1 MIGYL
6 RGTLLEKKADHV
18 ILETNGVGY
27 EVEIPASSLC
37 LLPQVGQQTSLYILT
52 FVREDAIR
60 LFGFASDFD
69 KKVFVSLINVTGI
82 GPKAALALLGPAD
95 GQELCQMIMEN
106 QVERLT
112 TIPGVGLKTAERLVL
127 ELRAKLQ
134 KLLLR
139 YQDDLSLLY
148 HVADDK
154 PQLPKSGKWL
164 HRQAIDDLKSALA
177 NLGYKDKQY
186 ADIVAGFDKRMQ
198 QGEDI
203 SFEMALKQSL
213 KKLSEHVLKN

>member
-1 MIGYL
+1 MIGFL

-18 ILETNGVGY
+18 ILDVNGVGY
-27 EVEIPASSLC
+27 EIEIPASSLC
-37 LLPQVGQQTSLYILT
+37 LLPQINKQASLYILT

-60 LFGFASDFD
+60 LFGFATDFD
-69 KKVFVSLINVTGI
+69 KKVFVSLTNVSGI
-82 GPKAALALLGPAD
+82 GPKAALGLLGPAD
-95 GQELCQMIMEN
+95 GQELCEMIIEN
-106 QVERLT
+106 RVERLT

-127 ELRAKLQ
+127 ELRTKLQ

-139 YQDDLSLLY
+139 YQDDLGLLY
-148 HVADDK
+148 QAEENK
-154 PQLPKSGKWL
+154 PLPMKSEKWL
-164 HRQAIDDLKSALA
+164 HRQTIEDLKSALS

-186 ADIVAGFDKRMQ
+186 LDVVAGFDKRMQ

-203 SFEMALKQSL
+203 PFEVALKQSL